1 MTKDRIERERVL
13 DRGHREAARARRA
26 AHRVMGSG
34 GATTAIEDVLAA
46 LADPTRRRLLDRL
59 SVHGRTTA
67 TALADELPISRQA
80 VMQHLAVLGAVGLVS
95 GQRDGRERRYE
106 VRPARLTET
115 ARWMDGLAAQWE
127 LRRAAIKRIAE
138 AAG

>member
-1 MTKDRIERERVL
+1 
-13 DRGHREAARARRA
+13 
-26 AHRVMGSG
+26 MGA
-34 GATTAIEDVLAA
+34 GATATAVEEVLTA

-80 VMQHLAVLGAVGLVS
+80 VMQHLAVLDAVGLVS

-106 VRPARLTET
+106 VRPERLTET
-115 ARWMDGLAAQWE
+115 ARWMDGLAAQWDSR
-127 LRRAAIKRIAE
+127 LAAIKRISE
-138 AAG
+138 LPD